1 MDKQTAIDLAKSNW
15 WEKKYPEAVALAQ
28 LEEPLL
34 CMPWEIFHKTVEEVL
49 KRPVYT
55 HEFADPELLIK
66 EIRGQRLPPTIE
78 ELLEQLPKDK
88 TIMVAISGEE
98 VA

>member
-1 MDKQTAIDLAKSNW
+1 MDKETAIALAKSGW
-15 WEKKYPEAVALAQ
+15 WERKYPEVVALAQ

-34 CMPWEIFHKTVEEVL
+34 CMPWEIFQKTVEDVL

-55 HEFADPELLIK
+55 HEFATPELLIK
-66 EIRGQRLPPTIE
+66 ELRGQRLPPIIE

-88 TIMVAISGEE
+88 TIIVAISGEE

>member
-1 MDKQTAIDLAKSNW
+1 MDKETAIALAKSGW
-15 WEKKYPEAVALAQ
+15 WERKYPEVVALAQ

-34 CMPWEIFHKTVEEVL
+34 CMPWEVFHRTVEDVL
-49 KRPVYT
+49 KRAVMT
-55 HEFADPELLIK
+55 HEFAHPELLIK
-66 EIRGQRLPPTIE
+66 EIRGQRLQPTIE

-88 TIMVAISGEE
+88 TIIIAISGGE

>member
-49 KRPVYT
+49 KRSVYT

-66 EIRGQRLPPTIE
+66 EIRGQRLPPTVE

-88 TIMVAISGEE
+88 TIIVAICSEE